1 MRAGGKL
8 VRDRIPEIIRRNGEE
23 PVSYVADASEY
34 RQRLR
39 DKLSEETDEFLQ
51 ADGEVA
57 KEELA
62 DVLEVVQ
69 ALARNLGMTLDDLER
84 LRASKAAERGGFENR
99 IIWMNKMG
107 GEGRE

>member
-69 ALARNLGMTLDDLER
+69 SACAQSRHDSGRSGTPSREQGRRAGWFREPHHLDEQ
-84 LRASKAAERGGFENR
+84 GGR
-99 IIWMNKMG
+99 
-107 GEGRE
+107 